1 MRAVG
6 CAIAAMSIVL
16 IGEREITRLNK
27 GVYVQY
33 LQSASKI
40 HISVACFKQEANC
53 NGTGPI
59 STFVVVFFKNEKV
72 VMVWI

>member
-40 HISVACFKQEANC
+40 RISVACFKR
-53 NGTGPI
+53 G
-59 STFVVVFFKNEKV
+59 KL
-72 VMVWI
+72 

>member
-40 HISVACFKQEANC
+40 EAAF
-53 NGTGPI
+53 
-59 STFVVVFFKNEKV
+59 SLLRA
-72 VMVWI
+72 

>member
-40 HISVACFKQEANC
+40 RISVACFKQEANC

-72 VMVWI
+72 VMAWI